1 MRLKYAP
8 IFEKMEEI
16 VSEKKLEYLSH
27 LTEHLSQNDDR
38 IRNEKEA
45 LIKMEKSFSEL
56 KPKLKHELEKQ
67 LENIKK
73 LSEKDE

>member
-1 MRLKYAP
+1 
-8 IFEKMEEI
+8 
-16 VSEKKLEYLSH
+16 
-27 LTEHLSQNDDR
+27 
-38 IRNEKEA
+38 
-45 LIKMEKSFSEL
+45 MEKSFLEL